1 MSDDD
6 FVDVS
11 QRIDNGADG
20 GVGDEGDGEEEEDNE
35 DEGDAGG
42 TQRKRG
48 ADIK

>member
-35 DEGDAGG
+35 HQLKFA
-42 TQRKRG
+42 TYK
-48 ADIK
+48 